1 MNTERVLIGMGD
13 LVNFNADKFG
23 GRGGWRRNSIRE
35 FRVKNFEKFGMSVEG
50 VMKLM
55 IREF

>member
-23 GRGGWRRNSIRE
+23 GRGGWRRNI
-35 FRVKNFEKFGMSVEG
+35 FGNFELKILRNFETNAEG
-50 VMKLM
+50 VVMK
-55 IREF
+55 

>member
-35 FRVKNFEKFGMSVEG
+35 FRVKNFEKFGMSVEE
-50 VMKLM
+50 VM

>member
-35 FRVKNFEKFGMSVEG
+35 FRVKNFEKFWNERGRSNE
-50 VMKLM
+50 
-55 IREF
+55 INDS